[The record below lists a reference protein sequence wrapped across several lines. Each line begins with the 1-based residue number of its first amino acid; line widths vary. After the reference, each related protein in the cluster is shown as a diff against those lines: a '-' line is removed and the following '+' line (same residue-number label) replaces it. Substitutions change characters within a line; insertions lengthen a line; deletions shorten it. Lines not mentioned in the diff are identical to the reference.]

1 MQHEG
6 YRDMSEQMGTEIA
19 ELSSQIEEMD
29 DPRQC
34 YRLVKERITRYQQM
48 GSDVPSDLASL
59 ERQLMAECMAESQ
72 GR

>member
-1 MQHEG
+1 
-6 YRDMSEQMGTEIA
+6 MSEQMSS
-19 ELSSQIEEMD
+19 ELRDLSEQMAQMD

-34 YRLVKERITRYQQM
+34 YRLVKERISHYQQT
-48 GSDVPSDLASL
+48 GSDVPADLASL

>member
-1 MQHEG
+1 
-6 YRDMSEQMGTEIA
+6 MSKQMGSEIA
-19 ELSSQIEEMD
+19 ELSSQIEGMD

-34 YRLVKERITRYQQM
+34 YRLVKERISRYQQM
-48 GSDVPSDLASL
+48 GNNVPDDLASL

>member
-1 MQHEG
+1 MTN
-6 YRDMSEQMGTEIA
+6 QMGTEIS
-19 ELSSQIEEMD
+19 ELSRQMEQMD

-34 YRLVKERITRYQQM
+34 YRLVKERIQQHQQA
-48 GSDVPSDLASL
+48 GASIPADLHRL